1 VLPDIPKDLQQQL
14 GVGATEEVTF
24 VQLSATPYQYRDA
37 VRFSNGRD
45 ILLQQLR
52 CGQQVGV
59 LSLSSDVF
67 EHEECQRHKEEY
79 QHTFLAVRG

>member
-1 VLPDIPKDLQQQL
+1 VLPEIPKDLQQQL

-52 CGQQVGV
+52 CGQQVEV
-59 LSLSSDVF
+59 LSLVSDDF
-67 EHEECQRHKEEY
+67 EHKEHQLHEEEY
-79 QHTFLAVRG
+79 QRTFVGSD